1 MFIIDFGSLL
11 DNISCAEQRTDLLY
25 SYSSIHYKFYIT
37 IEINL
42 EFYNKQKKKE
52 CEDLVL
58 ICVCVWNE

>member
-25 SYSSIHYKFYIT
+25 SYSSILYKFYIT

-42 EFYNKQKKKE
+42 EFYNKQKKRNVRT
-52 CEDLVL
+52 LS
-58 ICVCVWNE
+58 